1 MAGKSEKPNTRRG
14 VLICGA
20 YGHGNAGDEAILEA
34 IVLEMRGIDPEM
46 PITVLS
52 RTPEETA
59 ARNGVQ
65 ALHTF
70 AFARFLKAM
79 RRSKLFLNGGGSLIQ
94 DVTSS
99 RSLWYYL
106 FTLCA
111 AKRLGC
117 RVLMYGCGIG
127 PVTRKLDRRLTRR
140 VLNKNVDVITLRE
153 ENSLEELRAFGVTK
167 PEIILASDPALT
179 LPAAAPEAA
188 EAALAA
194 AGVEKGTKCIGVC
207 VRRWPGF
214 LDKTPAFAAALRH
227 AWEEYGLTPVFLS
240 INHRSDGEAAERVC
254 EKLSADVPRFV
265 LREPMPTPLT
275 IAILSKM
282 EIVVS
287 MRLHGL
293 IFSAASGV
301 PLVGVSYDP
310 KVTAF
315 LDYAGQKNHLPLAE
329 TDAEKLVSLVDA
341 AAAQRGDRAA
351 LAARARELREKE
363 SRNTQAARRLLE
375 S

>member
-1 MAGKSEKPNTRRG
+1 MAGKSGKENNRRG

-34 IVLEMRGIDPEM
+34 IVRQMREIDPDM
-46 PITVLS
+46 PVTVLT

-59 ARNGVQ
+59 RRNGVC

-70 AFARFLKAM
+70 DFLRFLRVM
-79 RRSKLFLNGGGSLIQ
+79 RRSKLFLCGGGSLIQ

-106 FTLCA
+106 FTLFA
-111 AKRLGC
+111 AKKLGC

-127 PVTRKLDRRLTRR
+127 PVLRGFDRRLARR
-140 VLNKNVDVITLRE
+140 VLNKSVDVITLRE
-153 ENSLEELRAFGVTK
+153 ENSLQELKNFGVTQ
-167 PEIILASDPALT
+167 PEILVASDPALT
-179 LPAAAPEAA
+179 LPAAAPEAV
-188 EAALAA
+188 EAALAEL
-194 AGVEKGTKCIGVC
+194 GVGKDEKCIGVC

-214 LDKTPAFAAALRH
+214 LEKAPAFAAAARH
-227 AWEEYGLTPVFLS
+227 AWEAYGLTPVFLS
-240 INHRSDGEAAERVC
+240 INHRSDGEAAERVAALLG
-254 EKLSADVPRFV
+254 EGVPCHI
-265 LREPMPTPLT
+265 LRDPMPTPLT
-275 IAILSKM
+275 IGILSRM
-282 EIVVS
+282 DVVLS

-293 IFSAASGV
+293 IFAAAAGV

-315 LDYAGQKNHLPLAE
+315 LDYAGQKNHLPLE
-329 TDAEKLVSLVDA
+329 QVDGEKLCALVDA
-341 AAAQRGDRAA
+341 AAALRGDRAL
-351 LAARARELREKE
+351 LAARAAALREKE
-363 SRNTQAARRLLE
+363 SANTAAARRLLE